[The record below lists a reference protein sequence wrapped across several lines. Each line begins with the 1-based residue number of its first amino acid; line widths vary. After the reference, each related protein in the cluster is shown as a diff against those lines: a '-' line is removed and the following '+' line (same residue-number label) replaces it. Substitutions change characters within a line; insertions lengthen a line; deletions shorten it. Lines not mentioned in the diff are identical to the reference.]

1 MPPATYQC
9 CGEELKTVYCT
20 VCGSKRRP
28 SSPDIKVEKDE
39 EQLILLTGDEEVE
52 EEVKENFPFDLT
64 VEKD

>member
-1 MPPATYQC
+1 M
-9 CGEELKTVYCT
+9 
-20 VCGSKRRP
+20 CGSKRRP

-52 EEVKENFPFDLT
+52 EEAKENFPLDLT